1 MESPA
6 EDAYYSLAKKFVF
19 FRLETSFFRLIIKEF
34 GFVQRKWTNFYKKE
48 TAISHE

>member
-34 GFVQRKWTNFYKKE
+34 GFVQRNTDEGKQVINALTL
-48 TAISHE
+48 